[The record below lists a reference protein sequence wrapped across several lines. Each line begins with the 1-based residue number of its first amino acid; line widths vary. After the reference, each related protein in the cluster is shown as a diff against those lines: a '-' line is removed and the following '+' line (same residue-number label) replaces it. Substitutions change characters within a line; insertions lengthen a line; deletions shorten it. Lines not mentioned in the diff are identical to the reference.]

1 MTKKRLFSGIQ
12 PSGEIHIGNYLGAIK
27 NWVTLQDTHEAIYCV
42 VDYHAITVA
51 QDRDAFRK
59 RIFDTA
65 LGLLATGLDSEKC
78 TLFVQSH
85 VVEHTELAWILG
97 TVIHMGHLERMT
109 QYKQK
114 AEQHPDD
121 INVGLFTYPVLQAA
135 DIALYKAE
143 VVPVGED
150 QVQHLELARE
160 IVRRFNTRYGAIL
173 PEPAAKIGA
182 AARIMGLDGKAKMS
196 KSMNNT
202 IALFDSP
209 EEIEKKLR
217 PAMTDINRKRRTDA
231 GNPDVCNIFT
241 LHHHFSNDETVK
253 EIDTECRKAG
263 IGCIDCKLKLS
274 ANMSCALAPIRERHA
289 TLSATPDIVRAALDK
304 GASRCRAIAAET
316 MDQVR
321 SAIGVR

>member
-27 NWVTLQDTHEAIYCV
+27 NWVTLQETHEAIYCV
-42 VDYHAITVA
+42 VDYHAITVV
-51 QDRDAFRK
+51 QDREAFRK

-65 LGLLATGLDSEKC
+65 LGLLATGLDPDKC
-78 TLFVQSH
+78 TLFVQSQ
-85 VVEHTELAWILG
+85 VVEHTELAWVLG

-114 AEQHPDD
+114 SEQHPDD

-160 IVRRFNTRYGAIL
+160 IVRRFNTRYGEIL

-202 IALFDSP
+202 IGLFD
-209 EEIEKKLR
+209 
-217 PAMTDINRKRRTDA
+217 
-231 GNPDVCNIFT
+231 
-241 LHHHFSNDETVK
+241 
-253 EIDTECRKAG
+253 
-263 IGCIDCKLKLS
+263 
-274 ANMSCALAPIRERHA
+274 AP
-289 TLSATPDIVRAALDK
+289 V
-304 GASRCRAIAAET
+304 
-316 MDQVR
+316 
-321 SAIGVR
+321 